1 MKKTGEET
9 KWRQCINENESEM
22 KMAQSKCEIS
32 RWHLIAISS
41 NNKMAMKN
49 EIIIMAKAAKA
60 LASGES
66 SESEMA

>member
-1 MKKTGEET
+1 
-9 KWRQCINENESEM
+9 M